1 MVDAPGKFLIPGLWD
16 MHVHWYDERSLPLFT
31 IEGVTGIRIMFGFPL
46 HLDWQRRF
54 AQGKLSGPRL
64 VVAGPAVDGVPAV
77 WPDSIRASTE
87 LEGRHAVQAV
97 RQAGYDWVKLYH
109 LLPREAY
116 FGISDEAKR
125 QGLAF
130 GGHVPISITAAEA
143 SDAGQKTIE
152 HLYGVALAC
161 SSRELELRRELKS
174 QTTSAGVPDI
184 ALSLRFEVAA
194 HDSYDDQKAAALFSR
209 FVKNG
214 TWQVPTLTVRQSHA
228 LLNGENPTR
237 TFRMQYMPPSLR
249 ARWESRRRRNLQEAG
264 AAGVRQFQAVVSFPS
279 GIGGSHAPR
288 RRGILGRNGYRSP

>member
-1 MVDAPGKFLIPGLWD
+1 MTVVIDKGRIAAMGKSGTVVIPPRARVVDASGKFLIPGLWD

-31 IEGVTGIRIMFGFPL
+31 INGVTGIRIMFGFPL

-64 VVAGPAVDGVPAV
+64 VVAGPAVDGAPPV
-77 WPDSIRASTE
+77 WPDSIRARTE
-87 LEGRHAVQAV
+87 SEGRHAVQAI
-97 RQAGYDWVKLYH
+97 RLAGYDFVKVYH

-116 FGISDEAKR
+116 FGVADEAKK

-161 SSRELELRRELKS
+161 SSRELELRRELKA
-174 QTTSAGVPDI
+174 QTESAGVPDI
-184 ALSLRFEVAA
+184 AVSLRFEVAA
-194 HDSYDDQKAAALFSR
+194 HDSYDEQKAAALFSR

-228 LLNGENPTR
+228 VLSGEDPSR
-237 TFRMQYMPPSLR
+237 TSRMRYMPPALK
-249 ARWESRRRRNLQEAG
+249 ARWESRK
-264 AAGVRQFQAVVSFPS
+264 RQLS
-279 GIGGSHAPR
+279 
-288 RRGILGRNGYRSP
+288 RS